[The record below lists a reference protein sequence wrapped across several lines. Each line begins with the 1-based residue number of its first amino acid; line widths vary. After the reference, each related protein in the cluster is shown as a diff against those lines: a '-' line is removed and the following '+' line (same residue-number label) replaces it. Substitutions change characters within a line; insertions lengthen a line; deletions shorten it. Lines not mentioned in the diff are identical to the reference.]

1 MSTKCQKEI
10 ELYRQIKSIL
20 ILEGNVYDLQ
30 PYGTED
36 DFNLVS
42 LDNYLYNYLHDKGY
56 QTVVFFN
63 HVEGFYNSI
72 NPSELKAFS
81 KIQKKVEVKEG
92 TTLMDSL
99 LGNERKNKF
108 GNAVEMIS
116 DIMNNQIAPV
126 AIILNHASRYTSSQ
140 QHLTEDETYF
150 YSELKVLIN
159 SVVYPK
165 TSANDDKKNNNLLFI
180 IADKINDIPIWFYLK
195 NPVVRSIFVA
205 NPNRNLRLN
214 YFNSFF
220 DTFYGSKN
228 IKDKDEKYNL
238 IQRLS
243 AITEGFQNRELED
256 LRVIMDREKI
266 SLDHG
271 DEAVNLLKYGIKLNP
286 WNDVSLLN
294 KINTIEKNLT
304 ERVKGQVEPIKQTS
318 DIITRAV
325 FGLSGL
331 SHSNSGAKPRGIL
344 FFAGPTGTGKTEL
357 AKAVAQWIFDDEDA
371 VIRFDMSEFQQ
382 SHTDQRLL
390 GAPPGYVGYES
401 GGELTNAVKNRPFSV
416 LLFDEIE
423 KANTNIHDKFLQI
436 LEDGRM
442 TDGKGET
449 VYFSDTII
457 IFTSNLG
464 MTSRDKNGE
473 LVINYGDDEVNYQ
486 AYREKVLKVI
496 KSDSKLRP
504 EFMNRIG
511 DNFIVFRYIY
521 ESIGKE
527 IAIKQISKII
537 QNLKNDK
544 LIHVELSDRARE
556 KLFALVYKN
565 LENGGRGVGS
575 VIEKHF
581 INPLAR
587 LIAINRFKEN
597 TDVLIKDM
605 ETTSDVSTL
614 II

>member
-1 MSTKCQKEI
+1 MSTKWQKEI

-30 PYGTED
+30 PYGNEGE
-36 DFNLVS
+36 FNLVS

-72 NPSELKAFS
+72 NPNELKKFS
-81 KIQKKVEVKEG
+81 KIQKKVEEKEAS
-92 TTLMDSL
+92 TFFEKLTSSAR
-99 LGNERKNKF
+99 ENKF
-108 GNAVEMIS
+108 DKAVEMIV
-116 DIMNNQIAPV
+116 DVMNNQIEPV

-140 QHLTEDETYF
+140 QHLTEAETYF
-150 YSELKVLIN
+150 YSEMKVLIN
-159 SVVYPK
+159 SVIYPK
-165 TSANDDKKNNNLLFI
+165 TGGSSDKKNNNLLFI
-180 IADKINDIPIWFYLK
+180 VADKINDIPIWFYLK
-195 NPVVRSIFVA
+195 NPIVKSIYVA
-205 NPNRNLRLN
+205 NPDRNLRLN
-214 YFNSFF
+214 YFNNYF
-220 DTFYGSKN
+220 DTFHGSKK
-228 IKDKDEKYNL
+228 IKEQEEKTKL
-238 IQRLS
+238 VQRLS

-256 LRVIMDREKI
+256 LRVIMERDKI
-266 SLDHG
+266 SIDHAE
-271 DEAVNLLKYGIKLNP
+271 EAVNLLKYGIKLNP
-286 WNDVSLLN
+286 WNDVALLN
-294 KINTIEKNLT
+294 KVNTIEKSLT
-304 ERVKGQVEPIKQTS
+304 ERVKGQLEPIKQTS

-325 FGLSGL
+325 YGLSGL
-331 SHSNSGAKPRGIL
+331 SHSNSGSKPRGIL

-390 GAPPGYVGYES
+390 GAPPGYVGYET

-423 KANTNIHDKFLQI
+423 KADPNIHDKFLQI

-464 MTSRDKNGE
+464 LSSTDKNGE
-473 LVINYGDDEVNYQ
+473 PLVKYGADEVNYQ
-486 AYREKVLKVI
+486 AYRDTVLKAI
-496 KSDSKLRP
+496 KSSSKLRP

-527 IAIKQISKII
+527 IAIKQISKVI

-544 LIHVELSDRARE
+544 MINVELSDKARE

-587 LIAINRFKEN
+587 LIATNKFGKN
-597 TDVLIKDM
+597 TDILIKNM
-605 ETTSDVSTL
+605 ETVSDISTL